1 MQTVVLMIGATAG
14 TNALAAPEA
23 HAHQLLAA
31 PRVALLLKDALLVK
45 DRVGGV
51 SRTNFL
57 EVAHLHEFVL
67 RLPEELLLCKTRLTA
82 LARRLRAKCRAENGI
97 TAWLPTL
104 QELVGLV
111 PEEGVACTGASDKSP

>member
-1 MQTVVLMIGATAG
+1 MKGVTAG

-23 HAHQLLAA
+23 PAHQLLTA
-31 PRVALLLKDALLVK
+31 PRVALLLKEALLVK
-45 DRVGGV
+45 DGLAAV

-57 EVAHLHEFVL
+57 EVVHLHDFVL
-67 RLPEELLLCKTRLTA
+67 RLPEGLLLCEARLAA
-82 LARRLRAKCRAENGI
+82 LARRLRVKCRAENGI

-111 PEEGVACTGASDKSP
+111 PEEGVAGAGASEESP